1 MPEVQVVKDG
11 NKWILEKGSA
21 RIEYKD
27 DGDGIFNAKKDT
39 VVAQSGDVAS
49 IFTKEDL
56 LYVQKSSVFNTN
68 AEISGSTLFN
78 ALPTQS
84 QQVQTQQTTEPQK
97 RTFWQKLGNGLT
109 GAMGIFSGVLGAF
122 LGFGVGSWA
131 YDSGSFND
139 WRVRGFSGLSTGL
152 LAGSSALS
160 GLSNPYAAGMTGMNM
175 NNQLAALFEAYNNDM
190 IQRQE
195 ALDNTIKI
203 QQEAAAKQNGV
214 TTVKNV
220 FTAANKEDATINE
233 GNKNYIQSIY
243 EVDKKEYTQE
253 EVQNA
258 QLIAKYPTIPY
269 QAISKDGEEKGKL
282 SAELAEKIDIMLRNY
297 EAADDPDTEI
307 SKSVYTRVQSFL
319 QEAKEG
325 KLTDEHLE
333 SLRSI
338 LKDYEIMKASQKE
351 DNDDGEE

>member
-1 MPEVQVVKDG
+1 MSVQVIQDG

-27 DGDGIFNAKKDT
+27 DGDGLFNAQKDT

-109 GAMGIFSGVLGAF
+109 GAMGIFSGILGAF

-139 WRVRGFSGLSTGL
+139 WRVRGFSGLSSGL

-160 GLSNPYAAGMTGMNM
+160 GLSNPYSAGINGMNM
-175 NNQLAALFEAYNNDM
+175 NNQMAAIFEAYNNDM

-195 ALDNTIKI
+195 AIDNALKA
-203 QQEAAAKQNGV
+203 QQEAAIKQQGV
-214 TTVKNV
+214 ATVKGV
-220 FTAANKEDATINE
+220 FDAANKDGATINDS
-233 GNKNYIQSIY
+233 NKEYINSIY
-243 EVDKKEYTQE
+243 EVDKKEYTKE
-253 EVQNA
+253 EAENA
-258 QLIAKYPTIPY
+258 QLIAQYPTIPY
-269 QAISKDGEEKGKL
+269 EAISKDGEEGKL
-282 SAELAEKIDIMLRNY
+282 SVELAEKIDKMLREY
-297 EAADDPDTEI
+297 ETTDDPDTEI

-325 KLTDEHLE
+325 KLTDDHLE

>member
-1 MPEVQVVKDG
+1 
-11 NKWILEKGSA
+11 
-21 RIEYKD
+21 
-27 DGDGIFNAKKDT
+27 
-39 VVAQSGDVAS
+39 
-49 IFTKEDL
+49 
-56 LYVQKSSVFNTN
+56 
-68 AEISGSTLFN
+68 
-78 ALPTQS
+78 
-84 QQVQTQQTTEPQK
+84 
-97 RTFWQKLGNGLT
+97 
-109 GAMGIFSGVLGAF
+109 MGIFSGVLGAF

-220 FTAANKEDATINE
+220 FTAANKEDATINDS
-233 GNKNYIQSIY
+233 NKEYINSIY

-258 QLIAKYPTIPY
+258 QLIAQYPTIPY
-269 QAISKDGEEKGKL
+269 EAISKDGEEGKL
-282 SAELAEKIDIMLRNY
+282 SVELAEKIDKMLREY
-297 EAADDPDTEI
+297 ETTDEPDKEI
-307 SKSVYTRVQSFL
+307 SKSVYNRVQSFL

-325 KLTDEHLE
+325 KLTDDHLE

>member
-1 MPEVQVVKDG
+1 MSVQVIQDG

-27 DGDGIFNAKKDT
+27 DGDGLFNAQKDT

-78 ALPTQS
+78 ALPTQTQQAQYT
-84 QQVQTQQTTEPQK
+84 QQVTDPPK
-97 RTFWQKLGNGLT
+97 STFWQKLGNGLT

-160 GLSNPYAAGMTGMNM
+160 GLSNPYSAGINGMNM
-175 NNQLAALFEAYNNDM
+175 NNQMAAIFEAYNNDM

-195 ALDNTIKI
+195 AIDNALKA
-203 QQEAAAKQNGV
+203 QQEAAIKQQGV
-214 TTVKNV
+214 ATVKGV
-220 FTAANKEDATINE
+220 FDAANKDGATINDS
-233 GNKNYIQSIY
+233 NKEYINSIY
-243 EVDKKEYTQE
+243 EVDKKEYTKE
-253 EVQNA
+253 EAENA
-258 QLIAKYPTIPY
+258 QLIAQYPTIPY
-269 QAISKDGEEKGKL
+269 EAISKDGEEGKL
-282 SAELAEKIDIMLRNY
+282 SVELAEKIDKMLREY
-297 EAADDPDTEI
+297 ETTDDPDTEI

>member
-11 NKWILEKGSA
+11 NKWVLTKGSA

-39 VVAQSGDVAS
+39 VVAQSGDVGS
-49 IFTKEDL
+49 VFTKEDL
-56 LYVQKSSVFNTN
+56 IYVQKSSIFNTD
-68 AEISGSTLFN
+68 AQISGSTLFD

-84 QQVQTQQTTEPQK
+84 QQQYTQQTEAPQK

-109 GAMGIFSGVLGAF
+109 GAMGIFSGILGAF

-152 LAGSSALS
+152 LAGSNALS
-160 GLSNPYAAGMTGMNM
+160 GLSNPYSAGINGMNM
-175 NNQLAALFEAYNNDM
+175 NNQMAAIFEAYNNDM

-195 ALDNTIKI
+195 AIDNALKA
-203 QQEAAAKQNGV
+203 QQEAAIKQQGV
-214 TTVKNV
+214 ATVKGV
-220 FTAANKEDATINE
+220 FDAANKDGATIDE

-253 EVQNA
+253 EVRNA

-269 QAISKDGEEKGKL
+269 EAISKDGEEGKL
-282 SAELAEKIDIMLRNY
+282 SVELAEKIDKMLREY
-297 EAADDPDTEI
+297 ETTDEPDKEI
-307 SKSVYTRVQSFL
+307 SKSVYTRVQTFL

-325 KLTDEHLE
+325 KLTDDHLE

-338 LKDYEIMKASQKE
+338 LKDYEIMKTSQKE

>member
-1 MPEVQVVKDG
+1 MSVQVIQDG

-27 DGDGIFNAKKDT
+27 DGDGLFNAQKDT

-109 GAMGIFSGVLGAF
+109 GAMGIFSGILGAF

-195 ALDNTIKI
+195 AIDNALKA
-203 QQEAAAKQNGV
+203 QQEAAIKQQGV
-214 TTVKNV
+214 ATVKGV
-220 FTAANKEDATINE
+220 FDAANKDGATINDS
-233 GNKNYIQSIY
+233 NKEYISSIY

-258 QLIAKYPTIPY
+258 QLIAQYPTIPY
-269 QAISKDGEEKGKL
+269 QAISKDGDEGKL
-282 SAELAEKIDIMLRNY
+282 SVELAEKNR
-297 EAADDPDTEI
+297 
-307 SKSVYTRVQSFL
+307 
-319 QEAKEG
+319 
-325 KLTDEHLE
+325 
-333 SLRSI
+333 
-338 LKDYEIMKASQKE
+338 
-351 DNDDGEE
+351 

>member
-1 MPEVQVVKDG
+1 MSVQVIQDG

-27 DGDGIFNAKKDT
+27 DGDGLFNAQKDT

-109 GAMGIFSGVLGAF
+109 GAMGIFSGILGAF

-160 GLSNPYAAGMTGMNM
+160 GLSNPYSAGINGMNM
-175 NNQLAALFEAYNNDM
+175 NNQMAAIFEAYNNDM

-195 ALDNTIKI
+195 AIDNALKA
-203 QQEAAAKQNGV
+203 QQEAAIKQQGV
-214 TTVKNV
+214 ATVKGV
-220 FTAANKEDATINE
+220 FDAANKDGATINDS
-233 GNKNYIQSIY
+233 NKEYINSIY
-243 EVDKKEYTQE
+243 EVDKKEYTKE
-253 EVQNA
+253 EAENA
-258 QLIAKYPTIPY
+258 QLIAQYPTIPY
-269 QAISKDGEEKGKL
+269 EAISKDGEEGKL
-282 SAELAEKIDIMLRNY
+282 SVELAEKIDKMLREY
-297 EAADDPDTEI
+297 ETTDDPDTEI